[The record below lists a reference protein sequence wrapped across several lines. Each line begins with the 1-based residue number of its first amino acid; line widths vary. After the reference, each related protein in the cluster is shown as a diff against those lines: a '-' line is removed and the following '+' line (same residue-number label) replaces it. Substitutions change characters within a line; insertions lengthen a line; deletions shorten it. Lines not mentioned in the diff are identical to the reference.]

1 MSVVDENGDPY
12 GPGSWQ
18 PGAFN
23 GFVMT
28 VASGP
33 AITSLSYDSGSMPIT
48 SYGFDSTTLSFNFAA
63 QSGGVAVFNVGT
75 GPAPVPLPASSLIFA
90 PALAMLGLF
99 GVRRRKA
106 RT

>member
-90 PALAMLGLF
+90 TALAMFGLF